1 MESTHTYI
9 IEKYSR
15 LYPGNPILPRNGVSP
30 GIEAKPGWVFLQD
43 KPIRCEVK
51 EAIGELKANIRVYVD
66 GNKPEQHDLSQ
77 SYVQSQKLV
86 VLQKDKVIY
95 MKYING
101 LSSTAYD
108 NTHRFQIKFRNES
121 DRKSCGR
128 VLSRYVS
135 VKDCSDTVKAGGSVS
150 ASQMEHK
157 QLPKTSGTSASPVSL
172 MASAMQVVQP
182 GFPASPLDGLRLP
195 TPKRPN
201 TATTAT
207 ASTQG
212 SQMSTPTPIHSH
224 IFATMQPDRASS
236 VDAHLLTSP
245 HHPQRTEMARRVT
258 AEHRASAE
266 VTTPN
271 PQKLIQRPGP
281 NYGEGMAIPAPQQAD
296 MDHFQ
301 SRVAG
306 SSSDHRK
313 LSTQSATPTTTLRA
327 FGWEQITGQQQLQSG
342 RAESPY
348 SETHQQ
354 RPLRVHEPS
363 PQPLP
368 PRLLA
373 PAPSSVH
380 LSPPQSSQQQSQP
393 TPNLQPSSINHPL
406 ISSTS
411 AIPLSYLSDAGV
423 ASLLRSILSTP
434 KFRELLQRTNINRV
448 AQLWDGCLLE
458 DCESSPKAS

>member
-15 LYPGNPILPRNGVSP
+15 LYPGNPILPRNGVLP
-30 GIEAKPGWVFLQD
+30 GTEAKPGWVFLQD

-51 EAIGELKANIRVYVD
+51 EAIGELKANIRVYVE

-121 DRKSCGR
+121 DRKSCGK

-135 VKDCSDTVKAGGSVS
+135 VKDCSDTVKAGGNVS
-150 ASQMEHK
+150 ASQMENT
-157 QLPKTSGTSASPVSL
+157 QLPNTSGTSASPVPL
-172 MASAMQVVQP
+172 MPSAIQVVQP
-182 GFPASPLDGLRLP
+182 GFQASHLDGLRLP

-212 SQMSTPTPIHSH
+212 SQMSTPTPSH
-224 IFATMQPDRASS
+224 LLATMQPNRASS
-236 VDAHLLTSP
+236 VDAHLLTSS
-245 HHPQRTEMARRVT
+245 HHPQRTEMESRVT

-271 PQKLIQRPGP
+271 PQKLIQPPAP
-281 NYGEGMAIPAPQQAD
+281 NHGDGFAIPAPQQAD
-296 MDHFQ
+296 MDRFQ
-301 SRVAG
+301 AQVTG
-306 SSSDHRK
+306 NPSDYSN
-313 LSTQSATPTTTLRA
+313 LSTQGATPTLRA
-327 FGWEQITGQQQLQSG
+327 FGWEQTSGQQQFQSAI
-342 RAESPY
+342 AESTYLEP
-348 SETHQQ
+348 HQQ
-354 RPLRVHEPS
+354 RPLSLYEPS

-368 PRLLA
+368 PRQVA
-373 PAPSSVH
+373 PAPSS
-380 LSPPQSSQQQSQP
+380 LQLFPPQASQQQPQP
-393 TPNLQPSSINHPL
+393 TLGLQPSSINHPL

-423 ASLLRSILSTP
+423 ASLLRSIFSTP
-434 KFRELLQRTNINRV
+434 KFRELLQKTNVDRV

-458 DCESSPKAS
+458 DCESSKAS